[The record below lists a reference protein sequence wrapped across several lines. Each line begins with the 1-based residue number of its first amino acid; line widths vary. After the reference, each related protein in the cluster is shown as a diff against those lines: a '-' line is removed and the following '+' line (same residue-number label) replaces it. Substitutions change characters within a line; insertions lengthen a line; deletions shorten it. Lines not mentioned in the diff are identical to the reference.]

1 VAVRPEIRFRLP
13 NSPGSLARI
22 TTLLEGERVGL
33 LALSLESNGLLRLT
47 VDNPVR
53 AIDALKNEHVTVQQS
68 DVIHTMVA
76 ARSIAAVLRGIAD
89 AGVNVDY
96 AYTSSPDAA
105 GVVALVLGVEDAMR
119 AASAAGL

>member
-33 LALSLESNGLLRLT
+33 LALSLESNGLLRLI

>member
-22 TTLLEGERVGL
+22 TTLLGGEPVGL
-33 LALSLESNGLLRLT
+33 LALSLESNGLLRLI

-53 AIDALKNEHVTVQQS
+53 AIDALKNEHFTVQQS
-68 DVIHTMVA
+68 DVIYTMVA
-76 ARSIAAVLRGIAD
+76 GRSIAAVLRGIAD